1 MTGRITS
8 STRKTETA
16 PQARTETESED
27 TNNLPH
33 LLTVGHSNRELN
45 EFIDLLTATGTEVV
59 VDVRKLPGS
68 TKNPWFNADTLE
80 SNLAEVG
87 IELRRLE
94 GLTGR
99 RPVSR
104 TVPFDV
110 NAWWQNRSFHNYA
123 DHCLSEEFRTDL
135 ATLIGWSEAKRCALM
150 CSEAVW
156 WRCHRRIIADQLLA
170 RDLPVAHILG
180 KGHVDAAKLTE
191 GARLDTE
198 RAPESDG
205 SADILTYPADS

>member
-1 MTGRITS
+1 MTGLD
-8 STRKTETA
+8 TA
-16 PQARTETESED
+16 KSPAASAGPAEAA
-27 TNNLPH
+27 LPR

-45 EFIDLLTATGTEVV
+45 EFIELLAGTGSEVV

-80 SNLAEVG
+80 SDLAEVG

-104 TVPFDV
+104 TVPFTV

-123 DHCLSEEFRTDL
+123 DHCLSSAFRADL
-135 ATLIGWSEAKRCALM
+135 ETLIGWSTEARCAIM

-180 KGHVDAAKLTE
+180 EGHIDRAKLSE
-191 GARLDTE
+191 GARIE
-198 RAPESDG
+198 ADG
-205 SADILTYPADS
+205 TVTYPADS

>member
-1 MTGRITS
+1 MTGRG
-8 STRKTETA
+8 TA
-16 PQARTETESED
+16 KPPVASAGPAD
-27 TNNLPH
+27 AALPR

-45 EFIDLLTATGTEVV
+45 EFIELLTGTGTEVV

-80 SNLAEVG
+80 SDLAEVG
-87 IELRRLE
+87 FELRRLE

-123 DHCLSEEFRTDL
+123 DHCLSSAFRTDL
-135 ATLIGWSEAKRCALM
+135 ETLIGWSTEARCAIL

-156 WRCHRRIIADQLLA
+156 WRCHRRILADQLLA
-170 RDLPVAHILG
+170 RDLPVAHVLG
-180 KGHVDAAKLTE
+180 QGHIDAAKLSE
-191 GARLDTE
+191 GARIE
-198 RAPESDG
+198 ADG
-205 SADILTYPADS
+205 TLTYPADS

>member
-1 MTGRITS
+1 MTGLDRAKS
-8 STRKTETA
+8 PAASA
-16 PQARTETESED
+16 GPAD
-27 TNNLPH
+27 AALPR

-45 EFIDLLTATGTEVV
+45 EFVELLMDTGTEVV

-80 SNLAEVG
+80 SDLAEVG

-94 GLTGR
+94 ALTGR

-123 DHCLSEEFRTDL
+123 DHCLSSAFRTDL
-135 ATLIGWSEAKRCALM
+135 ETLIGWSTEARCAIM

-180 KGHVDAAKLTE
+180 EGHIDRAKLSE
-191 GARLDTE
+191 GARIE
-198 RAPESDG
+198 ADG
-205 SADILTYPADS
+205 TLTYPADS

>member
-1 MTGRITS
+1 M
-8 STRKTETA
+8 
-16 PQARTETESED
+16 
-27 TNNLPH
+27 
-33 LLTVGHSNRELN
+33 
-45 EFIDLLTATGTEVV
+45 V

-80 SNLAEVG
+80 SDLAEVG

-94 GLTGR
+94 GLSGR

-104 TVPFDV
+104 TVPVDV

-123 DHCLSEEFRTDL
+123 DHCLSTAFRTDL
-135 ATLIGWSEAKRCALM
+135 ETLIGWSTEARCAIM

-170 RDLPVAHILG
+170 RDLPVMHILG
-180 KGHVDAAKLTE
+180 EGHFNPAKLSE
-191 GARLDTE
+191 GARIET
-198 RAPESDG
+198 DG
-205 SADILTYPADS
+205 TLTYPAAS

>member
-1 MTGRITS
+1 MTARTTT
-8 STRKTETA
+8 STRNSDA
-16 PQARTETESED
+16 AAESAAESAED
-27 TNNLPH
+27 LPR
-33 LLTVGHSNRELN
+33 LLTVGHSNRSLN
-45 EFIDLLTATGTEVV
+45 EFIELLTSTGTEVV

-80 SNLAEVG
+80 GDLAEAG

-99 RPVSR
+99 RRVSR
-104 TVPFDV
+104 TVPFEV

-135 ATLIGWSEAKRCALM
+135 GTLISWSAEARCAIM

-156 WRCHRRIIADQLLA
+156 WRCHRRLIADQLLA
-170 RDLPVAHILG
+170 RDLPVSHILG
-180 KGHVDAAKLTE
+180 EGHIDAAKLSE
-191 GARLDTE
+191 GARIDD
-198 RAPESDG
+198 DG
-205 SADILTYPADS
+205 TLTYPTDN